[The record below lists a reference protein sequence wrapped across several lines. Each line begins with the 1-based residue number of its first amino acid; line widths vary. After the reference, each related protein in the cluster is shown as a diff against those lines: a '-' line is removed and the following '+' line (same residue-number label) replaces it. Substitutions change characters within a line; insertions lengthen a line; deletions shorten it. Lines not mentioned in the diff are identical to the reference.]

1 MRKIEKLLVNA
12 RETERRYER
21 QAIDKV
27 FRRMTTE
34 QLRQLAI
41 DDLTENQVREI
52 LASVDGLFLLE
63 SG

>member
-27 FRRMTTE
+27 FKRMTME
-34 QLRQLAI
+34 QLRQLAF

>member
-34 QLRQLAI
+34 QLRQLAF